1 MRNPVFLVGAF
12 AVALV
17 FTLMGFMAPASVLG
31 AIIKDW
37 DLSNAEAGWVGG
49 ALFAGYIATVPVL
62 TAWTDRI
69 DPKRIYLCSA
79 AIGALGNLGVAFIA
93 DGLWS
98 GVVFRVLTGI
108 GLAGTFMPGLKALT
122 DQLPEGKAQQRGA
135 TYYSSFFA
143 LGSGLSILI
152 AGVTADFLDWRWAF
166 IFAGCGGIAALLI
179 VSIVLPAKQ
188 AKPADIQDAPPA
200 LNFGPIFRDRAIMAY
215 VVASLGV
222 AWEVFTS
229 RVWLVTFF
237 FFVQDLVPDKDIGW
251 SPAIWSTVVAL
262 VGVPAAMVIG
272 ELSVRYDRARILST
286 VAAFSAGLCV
296 AIGFSN
302 DLAYEYVLLICI
314 VFGMTSYGRSAS
326 TTAGTIAVAPPERR
340 GAALAV
346 QAFVG
351 FSGGILGPLAFGIA
365 LDVVGGNTA
374 QNAWVVAMCVMAVG
388 PVLTI
393 LALLNSGKS
402 RPSD

>member
-1 MRNPVFLVGAF
+1 
-12 AVALV
+12 
-17 FTLMGFMAPASVLG
+17 
-31 AIIKDW
+31 
-37 DLSNAEAGWVGG
+37 
-49 ALFAGYIATVPVL
+49 
-62 TAWTDRI
+62 
-69 DPKRIYLCSA
+69 
-79 AIGALGNLGVAFIA
+79 
-93 DGLWS
+93 
-98 GVVFRVLTGI
+98 
-108 GLAGTFMPGLKALT
+108 
-122 DQLPEGKAQQRGA
+122 
-135 TYYSSFFA
+135 
-143 LGSGLSILI
+143 
-152 AGVTADFLDWRWAF
+152 
-166 IFAGCGGIAALLI
+166 
-179 VSIVLPAKQ
+179 
-188 AKPADIQDAPPA
+188 
-200 LNFGPIFRDRAIMAY
+200 
-215 VVASLGV
+215 V

-393 LALLNSGKS
+393 LALLGSGKS